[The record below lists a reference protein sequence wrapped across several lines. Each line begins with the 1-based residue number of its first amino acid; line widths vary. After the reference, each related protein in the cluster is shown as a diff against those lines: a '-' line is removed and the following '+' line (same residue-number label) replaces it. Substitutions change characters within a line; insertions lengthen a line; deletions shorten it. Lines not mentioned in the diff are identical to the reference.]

1 MKRPMVFTNGCFDI
15 FHAGHVDYLERARA
29 MGECLVVGINS
40 DSSVRKLKGASRP
53 INRLADRIRVLEA
66 LRCVDMVVPFSEAT
80 PLNLIIQINP
90 QVLVKGGD
98 YLLYDIV
105 GYREVTARGGLVFTI
120 PSTRGVSTTKLI
132 ERMRA

>member
-15 FHAGHVDYLERARA
+15 LHAGHVDYLERARE

-53 INRLADRIRVLEA
+53 INRLADRIRVLKA
-66 LRCVDMVVPFSEAT
+66 LRCVDVVIPFSEAT
-80 PLNLIIQINP
+80 PLALIIQINP

-98 YLLYDIV
+98 YRVEDIV
-105 GYREVTARGGLVFTI
+105 GYREVTARGGIVGWLPFTH
-120 PSTRGVSTTKLI
+120 GMSTTKLI
-132 ERMRA
+132 ERMRT

>member
-53 INRLADRIRVLEA
+53 INRLADRIRVLES
-66 LRCVDMVVPFSEAT
+66 LRCVDMVVPFWEAT

-98 YLLYDIV
+98 YRVEDIV

-120 PSTRGVSTTKLI
+120 PLTRGVSTTKLI

>member
-40 DSSVRKLKGASRP
+40 DSSVRKLKGATRP

-66 LRCVDMVVPFSEAT
+66 LRCVDVVIPFSEAT
-80 PLNLIIQINP
+80 PLALIIQINP

-98 YLLYDIV
+98 YRVEDIV
-105 GYREVTARGGLVFTI
+105 GYREVTARGGIVLTI
-120 PSTRGVSTTKLI
+120 PFTRGVSTTKLI
-132 ERMRA
+132 ERMRT